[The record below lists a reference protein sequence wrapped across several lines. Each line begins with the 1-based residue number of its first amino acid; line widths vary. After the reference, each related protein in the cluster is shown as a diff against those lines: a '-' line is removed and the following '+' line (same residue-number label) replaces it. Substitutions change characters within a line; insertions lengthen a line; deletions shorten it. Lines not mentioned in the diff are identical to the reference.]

1 MAAINDITGD
11 AIKSKS
17 ASQKYYDNYDAIFG
31 KKDKKDLDKPLTT
44 DYNED
49 ANVNTEQSK

>member
-11 AIKSKS
+11 AIKTKS
-17 ASQKYYDNYDAIFG
+17 ASQKYYDNYDAIFR
-31 KKDKKDLDKPLTT
+31 KKDEKELDKPLTT

-49 ANVNTEQSK
+49 VDVNSK